1 MNEETVPLLDSEAD
15 LLLWADRLI
24 KGDPRRVA
32 NFSEPSMAMPSA
44 VEVSTALTAYNDE
57 LTLQTAAKDSLEGEQ
72 SDVNQLRPEADQLI
86 RDVWDEVEF
95 SLRQLDTPTLRRRAR
110 EWGVFYALRP
120 GEPEEP
126 ATPADPPQI

>member
-1 MNEETVPLLDSEAD
+1 
-15 LLLWADRLI
+15 
-24 KGDPRRVA
+24 
-32 NFSEPSMAMPSA
+32 MAMPSA
-44 VEVSTALTAYNDE
+44 AEVATALATYNAE
-57 LTLQTAAKDSLEGEQ
+57 LTVQTAAKDSLESEQ

-95 SLRQLDTPTLRRRAR
+95 ALRQLETTTLRRRAR

-126 ATPADPPQI
+126 VAPVDPPQV